1 MLHFAA
7 VEVQAASSFSYTPC
21 FFECLLVGGFN
32 FFSKLFFLFPRGAAP
47 FSAISRGHSTL
58 SLNEFAG
65 FFFSST
71 ERKTGDDICDP
82 VGGIP
87 MNPLPAGSAQ

>member
-1 MLHFAA
+1 MSTCGW
-7 VEVQAASSFSYTPC
+7 VQ
-21 FFECLLVGGFN
+21 FFQQA
-32 FFSKLFFLFPRGAAP
+32 LFPVSSRRSAVFA
-47 FSAISRGHSTL
+47 AISRGHSTL

-65 FFFSST
+65 FFFPST